1 MNQKDDQKKRWKEE
15 SEQLKK
21 DLASRKKVYK
31 KNPVSIKFGPQYT
44 NKKTSNLFKQPPKPT
59 QQDDDNLRRLLG
71 I

>member
-21 DLASRKKVYK
+21 DLASRKKVFK
-31 KNPVSIKFGPQYT
+31 KNPVSIKFGPQYASQKPT
-44 NKKTSNLFKQPPKPT
+44 TSFKQPPKPT